1 MITRPVRVTII
12 EKVSTLGATGP
23 TVVKKPV
30 STRWATPHQLSAQG
44 LAKYQQLKSEATYEF
59 HFRDTP
65 DPAIQ
70 LGKHLIRWG
79 ATDFEP
85 LAPMAAKTGYVT
97 VPAKEL

>member
-30 STRWATPHQLSAQG
+30 ATLWAAPHQLGAQG
-44 LAKYQQLKSEATYEF
+44 LAKYQQLKSEASYEF
-59 HFRDTP
+59 LFRDTP
-65 DPAIQ
+65 APGIL

-79 ATDFEP
+79 ATDYEP
-85 LAPMAAKTGYVT
+85 LAPMTAKSGYIT
-97 VPAKEL
+97 VPAKVL